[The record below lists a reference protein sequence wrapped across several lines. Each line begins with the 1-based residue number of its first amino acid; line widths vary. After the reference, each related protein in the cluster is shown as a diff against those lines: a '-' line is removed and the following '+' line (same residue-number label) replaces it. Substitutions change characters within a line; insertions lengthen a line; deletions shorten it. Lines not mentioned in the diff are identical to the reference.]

1 MVRASPTALSPV
13 RRAVRAGN
21 ERTAALLAVHGASDA
36 TDVDRFLGACA
47 RGDRDTAQQLLVARP
62 RLRDQLS
69 DRDQAAIV
77 QVAGSGHAV
86 AALRLMLELGFSPHA
101 RNGFGET
108 ALHLAAAGG
117 DTDTVRLL
125 LEHGAELDARDDNY
139 QATPLGYAT
148 VTSGDNEAGGRLT
161 GDWAA
166 TVRLLLDAGADRTGV
181 WVDGMAPREDVAEV
195 LDRYGITGPGDLAR
209 GG

>member
-1 MVRASPTALSPV
+1 L
-13 RRAVRAGN
+13 
-21 ERTAALLAVHGASDA
+21 AAHGASDA

-47 RGDRDTAQQLLVARP
+47 RGDRDTTQQLLVARP

-86 AALRLMLELGFSPHA
+86 AAVRLMLELGFSPHA

-148 VTSGDNEAGGRLT
+148 VASGDNEAGGRLT

-181 WVDGMAPREDVAEV
+181 RVDDMPPREDVAEV
-195 LDRYGITGPGDLAR
+195 LDRYGITGPGDVAR